1 MVVSAIVLFA
11 AAFLEISGDAL
22 TRAGL
27 RGRPAFLA
35 GGAIMLFMYG
45 VLVNQGQLDF
55 GRLMGVYIAVFF
67 VVSQAVAFA
76 FFRDVPDFKTIL
88 GGVLILVGGAVIML

>member
-1 MVVSAIVLFA
+1 MILSAIALLA

-22 TRAGL
+22 TRIGL
-27 RGRPAFLA
+27 RGRPIFLA
-35 GGAIMLFMYG
+35 GGAILLFTYG

-88 GGVLILVGGAVIML
+88 GGVLILAGGAVIML